1 VAWRGGDGA
10 VGLTVGGGDE
20 RKKTK
25 CDQGAGP
32 DVTVNDTL
40 AYFIGSFGVT
50 SCISFF
56 HIV

>member
-1 VAWRGGDGA
+1 MAWRG
-10 VGLTVGGGDE
+10 GGGDE